1 MRTSEVRTYP
11 LILALL
17 TIVSISCNK
26 SGNQTKPIETRG
38 RQPIVV
44 DGIIVGF
51 SEYERTITIPGTI
64 LPNEWV
70 ELRSEMAGKIVELNI
85 TEGAR
90 VSKGQLLARINDA
103 DIRALLQRRVIEEK
117 LAADDEQRKKRMLE
131 INAISVQEYET
142 SLNKLEAIRADIAQS
157 KAMLEKA
164 EVRAPFEGRIGLRYV
179 SLGAFVSVNT
189 TIATLVQD
197 NPLKLEFA
205 VPERYAGLVTNNMQV
220 KFTAGD
226 GQAQYPAKVYATD
239 AQIDPETR
247 SLKVRAIAQNQNKLL
262 IPGSYVKATL
272 VFEKSPR
279 SILIPPRAIVPDMDI
294 QNVFVY
300 SQGKAK
306 RVQVRLGERTGT
318 TVEVIDGLNAGD
330 SLIVSGLTSVRN
342 GMPLRVNIKRNQE

>member
-1 MRTSEVRTYP
+1 MNHRLRISSI
-11 LILALL
+11 ILLYSLPFVVNSCSKAEK
-17 TIVSISCNK
+17 VSR
-26 SGNQTKPIETRG
+26 QTDTRSD
-38 RQPIVV
+38 RQPMIV
-44 DGIIVGF
+44 DGIIVGYA
-51 SEYERTITIPGTI
+51 EYERTITVPGTI

-85 TEGAR
+85 SEGTQ
-90 VSKGQLLARINDA
+90 VKKGQLLARINDA

-164 EVRAPFEGRIGLRYV
+164 EVRAPFDGRIGLRYV
-179 SLGAFVSVNT
+179 SPGAFVSVNT

-205 VPERYAGLVTNNMQV
+205 IPERYASLVTPNLDV

-226 GQAQYPAKVYATD
+226 GQTLYPARVYATD

-247 SLKVRAIAQNQNKLL
+247 SLKVRAIAQNPDKSL
-262 IPGSYVKATL
+262 IPGSYVRATL

-294 QNVFVY
+294 QNVFVF
-300 SQGKAK
+300 SEGKAK

-318 TVEVIDGLNAGD
+318 TVEVIDGLNVGD
-330 SLIVSGLTSVRN
+330 SLIVSGLTSIRNSMPVRI
-342 GMPLRVNIKRNQE
+342 NIRQN

>member
-1 MRTSEVRTYP
+1 MNPAGLGLKQSLVVAM
-11 LILALL
+11 ALL
-17 TIVSISCNK
+17 SISCSK
-26 SGNQTKPIETRG
+26 SGKEVKTSDNRG
-38 RQPIVV
+38 RQTIKV
-44 DGIIVGF
+44 DGIIVGY
-51 SEYERTITIPGTI
+51 SEYERNITVPGTI

-85 TEGAR
+85 NEGTR
-90 VSKGQLLARINDA
+90 VKKGQLLARINDA

-179 SLGAFVSVNT
+179 SPGAFVSVNT

-205 VPERYAGLVTNNMQV
+205 VPERYAPLISNNMDV
-220 KFTAGD
+220 KFVAGD
-226 GQAQYPAKVYATD
+226 GQNQYPARVYATD
-239 AQIDPETR
+239 AQVDPETR
-247 SLKVRAIAQNQNKLL
+247 SLKVRAIAQNQGKDL

-279 SILIPPRAIVPDMDI
+279 AILIPPRAIVPDMDI
-294 QNVFVY
+294 QNVFIY

-306 RVQVRLGERTGT
+306 QIPVRLGERTGT

-330 SLIVSGLTSVRN
+330 SLIISGLTSIRN
-342 GMPLRVNIKRNQE
+342 GMPVNISIKQ

>member
-1 MRTSEVRTYP
+1 MKMNKATFHHLLLVAIVMVSVSCGKTEKDAKPTNGRVRQ
-11 LILALL
+11 
-17 TIVSISCNK
+17 SIM
-26 SGNQTKPIETRG
+26 
-38 RQPIVV
+38 V
-44 DGIIVGF
+44 DGIIVGY
-51 SEYERTITIPGTI
+51 SEYERTITVPGTI

-85 TEGAR
+85 SEGTLVR
-90 VSKGQLLARINDA
+90 KGQLLARINDA
-103 DIRALLQRRVIEEK
+103 DIRALLQRRIIEEK

-142 SLNKLEAIRADIAQS
+142 SLNKLEAIKADIAQS
-157 KAMLEKA
+157 KAILEKA
-164 EVRAPFEGRIGLRYV
+164 EVRAPFDGRIGLRYV
-179 SLGAFVSVNT
+179 SPGTFVSVNT

-205 VPERYAGLVTNNMQV
+205 VPERYAGLITNNMEV
-220 KFTAGD
+220 KFIAGD
-226 GQAQYPAKVYATD
+226 GQTQYPARVYATD
-239 AQIDPETR
+239 AQIDTETR
-247 SLKVRAIAQNQNKLL
+247 SLKVRAIAENQGKSL

-272 VFEKSPR
+272 VFEKSPQ

-330 SLIVSGLTSVRN
+330 SLIISGLTSIRN
-342 GMPLRVNIKRNQE
+342 GMPVSFNIRPN

>member
-1 MRTSEVRTYP
+1 MKGKIIFTYQFM
-11 LILALL
+11 LVAL
-17 TIVSISCNK
+17 TMASTACSK
-26 SGNQTKPIETRG
+26 SGNDTKPTEGRG
-38 RQPIVV
+38 RQSIVV
-44 DGIIVGF
+44 DGIVVGY
-51 SEYERTITIPGTI
+51 SEYERTLTVPGTI

-85 TEGAR
+85 TEGTR
-90 VSKGQLLARINDA
+90 VRQGQLLARINDA

-179 SLGAFVSVNT
+179 SPGAFVSVNT

-205 VPERYAGLVTNNMQV
+205 VPERYAGLVTNNMLV

-226 GQAQYPAKVYATD
+226 GQTQYPAKVYATD

-247 SLKVRAIAQNQNKLL
+247 SLKVRAIAENQNKAL

-318 TVEVIDGLNAGD
+318 TVEVIDGLNVGD
-330 SLIVSGLTSVRN
+330 SLIISGLTSIRN
-342 GMPLRVNIKRNQE
+342 GMPVSVNIKQNQ

>member
-1 MRTSEVRTYP
+1 MKGKKIFTYQFM
-11 LILALL
+11 LVAL
-17 TIVSISCNK
+17 TMASTACSK
-26 SGNQTKPIETRG
+26 SGNDTKPTEGRG
-38 RQPIVV
+38 RQSIVV
-44 DGIIVGF
+44 DGIVVGY
-51 SEYERTITIPGTI
+51 SEYERTLTVPGTI

-85 TEGAR
+85 TEGTR
-90 VSKGQLLARINDA
+90 VRKGQLLARINDA

-179 SLGAFVSVNT
+179 SPGAFVSVNT

-205 VPERYAGLVTNNMQV
+205 VPERYAGLVTNNMEV

-226 GQAQYPAKVYATD
+226 GQTQYPAKVYATD

-247 SLKVRAIAQNQNKLL
+247 SLKVRAIAENQNKAL
-262 IPGSYVKATL
+262 IPGSYVKVTL

-318 TVEVIDGLNAGD
+318 TVEVIDGLNVGD
-330 SLIVSGLTSVRN
+330 SLIISGLTSIRN
-342 GMPLRVNIKRNQE
+342 GMPVSVNIKQNQ

>member
-1 MRTSEVRTYP
+1 MKGTKIFTYQLMLVALTMAVTSC
-11 LILALL
+11 
-17 TIVSISCNK
+17 SK
-26 SGNQTKPIETRG
+26 SGNDTKPTEGRG
-38 RQPIVV
+38 RQSIVV
-44 DGIIVGF
+44 DGIVVGY
-51 SEYERTITIPGTI
+51 SEYERTLTVPGTI

-85 TEGAR
+85 TEGSR
-90 VSKGQLLARINDA
+90 VRKGQLLARINDA

-179 SLGAFVSVNT
+179 SPGAFVSVNT

-205 VPERYAGLVTNNMQV
+205 VPERYAGLVTNNMEV
-220 KFTAGD
+220 KFTTGD

-247 SLKVRAIAQNQNKLL
+247 SLKVRAIAENQNKAL

-318 TVEVIDGLNAGD
+318 TVEVIDGLSAGD
-330 SLIVSGLTSVRN
+330 SLIISGLTSIRN
-342 GMPLRVNIKRNQE
+342 GMPVSLNIKQNQ

>member
-1 MRTSEVRTYP
+1 MRRKIFTYHQ
-11 LILALL
+11 LLLVLL
-17 TIVSISCNK
+17 TVASISCSK
-26 SGNQTKPIETRG
+26 SDNGKKPSDG
-38 RQPIVV
+38 RSRQAIVV
-44 DGIIVGF
+44 DGIIVGY
-51 SEYERTITIPGTI
+51 SEYERTITVPGTI

-85 TEGAR
+85 AEGAMVR
-90 VSKGQLLARINDA
+90 KGQLLARINDA
-103 DIRALLQRRVIEEK
+103 DIKALLQRRVIEEK

-164 EVRAPFEGRIGLRYV
+164 EVRAPLEGRIGLRYV
-179 SLGAFVSVNT
+179 SPGAFVSVNT

-205 VPERYAGLVTNNMQV
+205 IPERYASLVSNNMEV

-226 GQAQYPAKVYATD
+226 AQTQYPAKVYATD

-247 SLKVRAIAQNQNKLL
+247 SLKVRAIAENKSNQI
-262 IPGSYVKATL
+262 IPGSYVRATL

-294 QNVFVY
+294 QNVFIY

-306 RVQVRLGERTGT
+306 RIQVRLGERTGT

-330 SLIVSGLTSVRN
+330 SLIISGLTSVRD
-342 GMPLRVNIKRNQE
+342 GMPVSINIKQN

>member
-1 MRTSEVRTYP
+1 MSRKIFYFSHLLLV
-11 LILALL
+11 AL
-17 TIVSISCNK
+17 TIASISCNRTNK
-26 SGNQTKPIETRG
+26 EKKTTEGRG
-38 RQPIVV
+38 RQSIVV
-44 DGIIVGF
+44 DGVIIGF

-70 ELRSEMAGKIVELNI
+70 ELRSEMAGKIIELNI
-85 TEGAR
+85 TEGTWVR
-90 VSKGQLLARINDA
+90 KGQLLARINDA

-179 SLGAFVSVNT
+179 SPGAFVSVNT
-189 TIATLVQD
+189 TIATLVQS

-205 VPERYAGLVTNNMQV
+205 VPERYANMVTNNMEV

-226 GQAQYPAKVYATD
+226 GQTQYPARVYATD

-247 SLKVRAIAQNQNKLL
+247 SLKVRAIAENRNNAL

-294 QNVFVY
+294 QNVFIY

-330 SLIVSGLTSVRN
+330 SLIISGLTSVQN
-342 GMPLRVNIKRNQE
+342 GMPVNINIKQN